1 MAKAQVLVT
10 LTAEALVEVPS
21 DVDDVQ
27 AYCRDHLGLT
37 WGALQVDTV
46 VQPPTITV
54 EHYMIPEPAPAP
66 EPEPEP
72 EPVPEPEPE
81 PEPALQLEPEPEPE
95 PEPVLVEPAM
105 LVEVPIEAAE
115 PEAVPVVE
123 TIHEDTQPL
132 PAYFA
137 AGPESRSIVELF
149 DDPAYRNVIR
159 SAVRE
164 RAERLLED
172 VVNQVVTELEPLLQR
187 HLDRN
192 VRGAQ

>member
-37 WGALQVDTV
+37 WGSLQVDAV

-54 EHYMIPEPAPAP
+54 EHYMIPEP
-66 EPEPEP
+66 EPVP

-81 PEPALQLEPEPEPE
+81 PQPEPEPE
-95 PEPVLVEPAM
+95 PEPVIAEAVSPVE
-105 LVEVPIEAAE
+105 EPIEVAE
-115 PEAVPVVE
+115 PEAVPVVA
-123 TIHEDTQPL
+123 TVHEDTQPL
-132 PAYFA
+132 PAYFVA
-137 AGPESRSIVELF
+137 EPETRSIVELF

-159 SAVRE
+159 SAVRD

-172 VVNQVVTELEPLLQR
+172 MVNQVVTELEPLLQR
-187 HLDRN
+187 HLDRH